1 MRPFAGTILLCALLA
16 GCGGGS
22 NSAAATGDPDAE
34 EPTTDPPRDPDA
46 EEPTTDPPRDPDAEE
61 PTTDPPR
68 EPNAND
74 PFGPEVVGRG
84 KDDVLLLDLAKGD
97 LTVTIPEGTYVLSPN
112 AAVPI
117 RGDLVAYNQS
127 GADVFAVFGENPAG
141 GTAWARYVEVES
153 NFASGAARSGETEL
167 PTTGDATFTG
177 GYLAVYKV
185 GSGGGYGH
193 ITGTSVFFVDFAEP
207 SVRGAI
213 TSRQN
218 TGGTPLTDVT
228 IIQTAIENGRFSA
241 ETTGGRFE
249 FANNSTRGKVDG
261 LFVGDNGQGIVA
273 ATEMYHSAIRGYEVG
288 AISANRQ

>member
-1 MRPFAGTILLCALLA
+1 MRPFAGTFLLCALLA

-22 NSAAATGDPDAE
+22 NSAAATGDPD
-34 EPTTDPPRDPDA
+34 
-46 EEPTTDPPRDPDAEE
+46 DPPRDPDAEE

-112 AAVPI
+112 SAVPI

-141 GTAWARYVEVES
+141 GTAWARYIEGNS
-153 NFASGAARSGETEL
+153 ASGAARLGETEL
-167 PTTGDATFTG
+167 PTTSEATFTG
-177 GYLAVYKV
+177 GYLAVYFT
-185 GSGGGYGH
+185 GGAYGH

-207 SVRGAI
+207 TVRGAI

-228 IIQTAIENGRFSA
+228 IIETAIENGRFSA
-241 ETTGGRFE
+241 ETSGGRFKLPGY
-249 FANNSTRGKVDG
+249 ASSRGTVDG
-261 LFVGDNGQGIVA
+261 LFVGENGQGIVA
-273 ATEMYHSAIRGYEVG
+273 ATEIFQGGIRVFEVG
-288 AISANRQ
+288 AISASRR